1 LRLKKL
7 IFLQFNLEYQ
17 QLMSV
22 GTEWSKLK
30 RQIER
35 IYNPQDT
42 RAQVVDA
49 IANFRQDLANFFSDR
64 DTDEFRC
71 MSRKLDDIALD
82 ADGDPGLIRQIEK
95 LRRELDQRGIPLL
108 ERLYKVMNGVVEVNC
123 VFVLLKLS

>member
-1 LRLKKL
+1 
-7 IFLQFNLEYQ
+7 LQFKLEYQ
-17 QLMSV
+17 QLMSM

-42 RAQVVDA
+42 RAQAVDA
-49 IANFRQDLANFFSDR
+49 IVNFRQDFANFFSDR

-82 ADGDPGLIRQIEK
+82 ADGDLGLIRQIEK

>member
-1 LRLKKL
+1 
-7 IFLQFNLEYQ
+7 
-17 QLMSV
+17 MSV
-22 GTEWSKLK
+22 GAEWSKLK

-42 RAQVVDA
+42 RAQAVDA
-49 IANFRQDLANFFSDR
+49 IVNFRQDLANFFSDR

-82 ADGDPGLIRQIEK
+82 ADGDPGLTRQIEK

>member
-1 LRLKKL
+1 
-7 IFLQFNLEYQ
+7 LQFNLEYQ

-22 GTEWSKLK
+22 GAEWSKLK

-42 RAQVVDA
+42 RAQAVDA
-49 IANFRQDLANFFSDR
+49 IVNFRQDLANFFSDR